1 MQLKKV
7 IASAAAAMVLSVPAF
22 AAPQDPQGG
31 FSSLLGIEAQAL
43 TAAEMQAISGALNA
57 FDIAAALNARA
68 ETLSA
73 NGHPILAQIA
83 LNQANRYLTNAEV
96 INARYA
102 ALGVLTAC
110 TSSLCP

>member
-1 MQLKKV
+1 MQLRKV
-7 IASAAAAMVLSVPAF
+7 IASLATAAMLSVPAF

-31 FSSLLGIEAQAL
+31 FSSLQGIEAQAL

-73 NGHPILAQIA
+73 NGHPVLAAIA
-83 LNQANRYLTNAEV
+83 TKLANYYTTNAEA
-96 INARYA
+96 INARYVK
-102 ALGVLTAC
+102 LGVFTEC
-110 TSSLCP
+110 KTCP